1 MRTTPPET
9 PLKTGPETPIP
20 GLLARMRARY
30 RANAAAPDG
39 ARTRRAAVVGSLA
52 ALVLLGGYRLWHCAD
67 GGPGSVPAVT
77 EPGVVP
83 GQLPACDSALA
94 QRLLRQAVED
104 QGTALTGPMRV
115 QAITEMTDYAETV
128 RRSIDE
134 LSPAKGTPP
143 GQFAATMR
151 GMRENAVAVRSC
163 SARLYTSRGVR
174 LYCYGLSWSSPSR
187 DQVYLEAVAAQ

>member
-1 MRTTPPET
+1 MRPTQPET
-9 PLKTGPETPIP
+9 PSKTPPP
-20 GLLARMRARY
+20 GLLARARARY

-39 ARTRRAAVVGSLA
+39 AHTRRAAAIGGLA
-52 ALVLLGGYRLWHCAD
+52 ALILLGGYRLWHRAD
-67 GGPGSVPAVT
+67 GDPASAPSAA

-104 QGTALTGPMRV
+104 QATALTGPIRV
-115 QAITEMTDYAETV
+115 QAITEMTDHAETV

-134 LSPAKGTPP
+134 LRPAQGTPP
-143 GQFAATMR
+143 EQFAATVR
-151 GMRENAVAVRSC
+151 GMRENAEATRSC

-174 LYCYGLSWSSPSR
+174 LYGYGLSWTSPAW
-187 DQVYLEAVAAQ
+187 DQIYLEAVAAQ